1 MVETG
6 FACKGFTG
14 FSGILL
20 YKVYRCIHGVDDF
33 NDKKDLIANN
43 LLLSENR
50 IGAHLMVTRENPH
63 NLYYKNIHVYSIART
78 DCDSCYSQ
86 TSSMINKRNVF

>member
-20 YKVYRCIHGVDDF
+20 NKVYRCVHGVDTF
-33 NDKKDLIANN
+33 NDSKDLIANN
-43 LLLSENR
+43 LLLSEN
-50 IGAHLMVTRENPH
+50 
-63 NLYYKNIHVYSIART
+63 
-78 DCDSCYSQ
+78 
-86 TSSMINKRNVF
+86 